1 MARWI
6 LAAGLL
12 GTLITT
18 PSGAAAEWFF
28 RGTANGWAATAMV
41 STDGLNFD
49 TCQFFQSGD
58 ASGGPR
64 FKIDRYGN
72 WQQSYPTADYA
83 VTANTHYQ
91 IRIHA
96 GTQAITTTAV
106 ASCEASGFARTLPQ
120 LQVRGTFNG
129 WASLPM
135 TLVAD
140 HLWQAEAYMDGKANQ
155 RLKFDQAGDWAINFG
170 DSNTDGVLER
180 SGGDIL
186 WSGTGMVRFQVN
198 DETQAYSITPLGDDN
213 QPPIAVIT
221 PGGTLNVAV
230 GDALT
235 LSGSDSTDPDGQI
248 ASYLWSSGETT
259 ESISVN
265 TAQAGTFTYGL
276 TVTDDQGAKSSSSV
290 SLVVAAP
297 QTGGSWYFRGTPNN
311 WGLTAMT
318 SEDGV
323 TFCTEQAFGSSNPRF
338 KIDRKGDWTEAYP
351 AQDYKVSANTSYRI
365 CFDSQDKTLEV
376 ASLAGADNQAP
387 TVTATPAPGSYA
399 EAQSITLSVSDD
411 NDSAPRVH
419 FTTDGS
425 QPTTAS
431 PRYAGQ
437 AIVAS
442 DKGSGT
448 DLVIKTLS
456 VDGTGNQGEQSFSYQ
471 IGETPV
477 AGAIFVAR
485 ASISC

>member
-12 GTLITT
+12 GTLITA
-18 PSGAAAEWFF
+18 PSTAAEWFF
-28 RGTANGWAATAMV
+28 RGTANGWAATAMT
-41 STDGLNFD
+41 STDGVNFD
-49 TCQFFQSGD
+49 TCQRFVSGD

-72 WQQSYPTADYA
+72 WQQSYPSADYA
-83 VTANTHYQ
+83 VTANTSYQ

-106 ASCEASGFARTLPQ
+106 ASCEAAGFASTLPQ
-120 LQVRGTFNG
+120 LNVRGTFNG

-140 HLWQAEAYMDGKANQ
+140 HLWQADAYMDGKTNQ
-155 RLKFDQAGDWAINFG
+155 RLKFDQAGDWAVNFG
-170 DSNTDGVLER
+170 DSNGDGVLER
-180 SGGDIL
+180 SGSDIL
-186 WSGTGMVRFQVN
+186 WSGTGNVRFQVN
-198 DETQAYSITPLGDDN
+198 DQTQAYSITALGDDN

-221 PGGTLNVAV
+221 PWGTLNVAV
-230 GDALT
+230 GDAVT

-276 TVTDDQGAKSSSSV
+276 TVTDDQGARSSSSV

-323 TFCTEQAFGSSNPRF
+323 TFCTEQTFGSSNPRF

-376 ASLAGADNQAP
+376 APLAGADNQAP
-387 TVTATPAPGSYA
+387 TVTVTPVPGSYA
-399 EAQSITLSVSDD
+399 EAQSITLGVSDD
-411 NDSAPRVH
+411 NDSAPAVH

-425 QPTTAS
+425 TPTTAS

-437 AIVAS
+437 AILAS

-448 DLVIKTLS
+448 DLVIRTLAIDAS
-456 VDGTGNQGEQSFSYQ
+456 GNQGVQSFSYQ

-477 AGAIFVAR
+477 ASGDFR
-485 ASISC
+485 A